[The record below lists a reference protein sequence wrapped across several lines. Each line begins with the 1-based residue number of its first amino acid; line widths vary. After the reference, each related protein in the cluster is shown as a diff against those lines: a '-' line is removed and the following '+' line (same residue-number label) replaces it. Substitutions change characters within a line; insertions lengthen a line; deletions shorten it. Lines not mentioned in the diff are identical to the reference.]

1 MCVSVFF
8 SCYFYVV
15 EWQHFYRLTK
25 QIAKR
30 QLELGETVLSLEIII
45 FDEWLNTNRD
55 IETEVNE
62 WHCIICSLQLYNTYA
77 TCLMTL
83 NNVWMTLAHLISIH
97 FILVH
102 IFMRTIFFSLSLD
115 SMKCCHLFYVFA
127 ATLLMT
133 TSKQWLKRMKATA
146 EFGAAFYP
154 IPLARPRFI
163 RFLHFHF
170 RWNPNSFSAMA
181 VECYECALIIRI
193 KMRSKFHTIHFH
205 HNHVQIITTSC
216 FWYVIDCSKL

>member
-8 SCYFYVV
+8 SCYLYVV

-30 QLELGETVLSLEIII
+30 QLELGETALSLEIII

-102 IFMRTIFFSLSLD
+102 IFMRTIFFLSLVGFHEML
-115 SMKCCHLFYVFA
+115 S
-127 ATLLMT
+127 
-133 TSKQWLKRMKATA
+133 
-146 EFGAAFYP
+146 
-154 IPLARPRFI
+154 FI
-163 RFLHFHF
+163 LCF
-170 RWNPNSFSAMA
+170 RS
-181 VECYECALIIRI
+181 
-193 KMRSKFHTIHFH
+193 
-205 HNHVQIITTSC
+205 
-216 FWYVIDCSKL
+216 YVIDDNQQAVAEKNESDSRIWSRFLSPPTRSPSFHSLFTLSLPMKSE